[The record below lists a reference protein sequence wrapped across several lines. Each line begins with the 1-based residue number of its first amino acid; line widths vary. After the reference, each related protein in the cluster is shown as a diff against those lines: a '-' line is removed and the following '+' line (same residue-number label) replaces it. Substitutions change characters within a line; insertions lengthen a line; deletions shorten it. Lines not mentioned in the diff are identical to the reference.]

1 MKIGQVAKQAG
12 VSIDT
17 VRFYERRGVLPAP
30 DRTPSGYRTYKESTV
45 ERIRFARALQHLGFT
60 LDEAIDALHSNDTGT
75 ATCESELWRMQA
87 VIDRID
93 TKIAELQATR
103 RDVSETM
110 AACQQGHCRFASRP
124 IHTHSPA
131 TLTMLPVSSLEPFL
145 GCDCPMPRGS
155 FTDDG
160 RSS

>member
-1 MKIGQVAKQAG
+1 VKIGQVAAQAAVG
-12 VSIDT
+12 IDT

-30 DRTPSGYRTYKESTV
+30 RRTPSGYRIYEPSTV

-60 LDEAIDALHSNDTGT
+60 LDEAIDALHSHDTGT

-110 AACQQGHCRFASRP
+110 EACQQGHCRFS
-124 IHTHSPA
+124 SPA
-131 TLTMLPVSSLEPFL
+131 QDTPTAQR
-145 GCDCPMPRGS
+145 C
-155 FTDDG
+155 
-160 RSS
+160 

>member
-1 MKIGQVAKQAG
+1 MKIGQVAEQAG

-30 DRTPSGYRTYKESTV
+30 NRTPSGYRIYEASTV
-45 ERIRFARALQHLGFT
+45 ERIRFTRALQHLGFT
-60 LDEAIDALHSNDTGT
+60 LGEAIDALRSHDAGT

-110 AACQQGHCRFASRP
+110 DACQQGHCRF
-124 IHTHSPA
+124 
-131 TLTMLPVSSLEPFL
+131 
-145 GCDCPMPRGS
+145 G
-155 FTDDG
+155 
-160 RSS
+160 

>member
-30 DRTPSGYRTYKESTV
+30 HRTPSGYRIYEASTV

-60 LDEAIDALHSNDTGT
+60 LDEAIDALHSHDTGR

-87 VIDRID
+87 VVDRID

-103 RDVSETM
+103 QEVSETM
-110 AACQQGHCRFASRP
+110 AACQQGRCRFSSP
-124 IHTHSPA
+124 GPSHTH
-131 TLTMLPVSSLEPFL
+131 T
-145 GCDCPMPRGS
+145 PRH
-155 FTDDG
+155 
-160 RSS
+160 

>member
-1 MKIGQVAKQAG
+1 MKIGQVAEQAG

-17 VRFYERRGVLPAP
+17 VRFYERRGVLPTP
-30 DRTPSGYRTYKESTV
+30 ERTPSGYRIYEASTV

-60 LDEAIDALHSNDTGT
+60 LDEAIDALRSHDTGA

-110 AACQQGHCRFASRP
+110 DACQQGHCRFGSRRCP
-124 IHTHSPA
+124 HPQPSDTDHARLVQIAEEPAPAALAPCNTGSP
-131 TLTMLPVSSLEPFL
+131 S
-145 GCDCPMPRGS
+145 
-155 FTDDG
+155 
-160 RSS
+160 

>member
-1 MKIGQVAKQAG
+1 MKIGQVAAQAG

-30 DRTPSGYRTYKESTV
+30 HRTPSGYRIYEASTI
-45 ERIRFARALQHLGFT
+45 ERISFARALQRLGFT
-60 LDEAIDALHSNDTGT
+60 LDEATDALHSHDTGQ

-93 TKIAELQATR
+93 TKIAELQATH

-110 AACQQGHCRFASRP
+110 AACQQGHCRFDSTAP
-124 IHTHSPA
+124 
-131 TLTMLPVSSLEPFL
+131 LTPTAQ
-145 GCDCPMPRGS
+145 RH
-155 FTDDG
+155 
-160 RSS
+160 